1 MFFVRPNEFH
11 KPTQLHIPV
20 HTCTCYFSSRTAA
33 CQWMRNWRFTP
44 TFTVGVS
51 RAVCYVVCLDAA
63 AMLWDRCGHDS
74 RVVFW
79 GHHQLSVIWTSVDV
93 PCMFAQCRISGQRWY
108 VVQLLR
114 RTISL
119 TLAESFI
126 RVAVETFVLL
136 SVMIHCVCS
145 NTQTPLNKYT
155 HRASSLFNLQL
166 CHFEPVQIDEG
177 RKVFL
182 NVWAFI
188 KNLEV
193 LLKRSSHRVDY
204 YAPWIKQNCELVNL
218 DWLGSKQTSKTSHL
232 FFRSIF
238 TVRQHTNSTTEM
250 FKVTL

>member
-1 MFFVRPNEFH
+1 
-11 KPTQLHIPV
+11 
-20 HTCTCYFSSRTAA
+20 
-33 CQWMRNWRFTP
+33 MRNWRFTS
-44 TFTVGVS
+44 TSTVGVS
-51 RAVCYVVCLDAA
+51 RAVCCHVVCLDALSQ
-63 AMLWDRCGHDS
+63 MRSWQPGHFL
-74 RVVFW
+74 R
-79 GHHQLSVIWTSVDV
+79 HHQLSVIWISVDA
-93 PCMFAQCRISGQRWY
+93 PCMFAQCRISGQRWH
-108 VVQLLR
+108 VQLLR

-119 TLAESFI
+119 TPAESFV

-145 NTQTPLNKYT
+145 NTQTALNKYT

-166 CHFEPVQIDEG
+166 CHFEPAQMDEG

-218 DWLGSKQTSKTSHL
+218 DWLGSKQNL
-232 FFRSIF
+232 
-238 TVRQHTNSTTEM
+238 
-250 FKVTL
+250 